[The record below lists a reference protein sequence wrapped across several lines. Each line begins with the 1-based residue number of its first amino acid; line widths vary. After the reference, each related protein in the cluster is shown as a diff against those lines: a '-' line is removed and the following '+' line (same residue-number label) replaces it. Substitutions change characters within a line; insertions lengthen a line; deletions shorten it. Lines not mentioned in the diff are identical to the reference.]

1 MFVIDGA
8 KEGRHFLTTKVGIV
22 VVHYAYPTRFVNAPR
37 MLPLL
42 GPLQSRFHIGSW
54 LIGAK
59 LSPNDVNKTKNLV
72 C

>member
-22 VVHYAYPTRFVNAPR
+22 VVHYSYPTPQHAPR

-42 GPLQSRFHIGSW
+42 GPLQSRFPIGSW